1 MMQNPIFLSTLAHLS
16 RFLGIF
22 NKFLPIYKD
31 IKPVA
36 SHIPEY
42 LNKLANLNFQFRE
55 NGKKYIDSVKNENY
69 KTSNNQPTFFQ

>member
-1 MMQNPIFLSTLAHLS
+1 MIHNPLFISTLAHLS

-22 NKFLPIYKD
+22 NKFIPIYKD

-42 LNKLANLNFQFRE
+42 LNKLANLNLQIMQ
-55 NGKKYIDSVKNENY
+55 NGKKYVNFANALDEKQ
-69 KTSNNQPTFFQ
+69 SNNQPTFFQ